1 MNTVETDTVQDS
13 GIVENDRLRETSCN
27 KIEEK
32 LENS

>member
-1 MNTVETDTVQDS
+1 MDTVHDS
-13 GIVENDRLRETSCN
+13 GTAENDRLRETSCN